1 MKASN
6 VWEKGS
12 WNLAKLFTNITE
24 VVVDAIHLVRPMM
37 VEDMSNVWVWGKE
50 ISGTYTTKSA
60 YKGP

>member
-1 MKASN
+1 MKAIN
-6 VWEKGS
+6 VLEKGS

-37 VEDMSNVWVWGKE
+37 VEGMSNVWVWGNE